1 VTTVV
6 LAQLVLH
13 ERVRRLQRVG
23 VTAALTGVALLSFAG

>member
-13 ERVRRLQRVG
+13 ERVRRSHSVG
-23 VTAALTGVALLSFAG
+23 VTAALAGVALLSLAA